1 MTLSAPVT
9 PDATHVARAL
19 NVVSVVQT
27 AQGSEARVV
36 QGPTIAWPDAD
47 SAFAL
52 LDRSA
57 HAEIARLTGG
67 LSPAA
72 LVLAF
77 VDWGVHLATSPGKQL
92 SLGSEIMEDVSRL
105 FEIATHF
112 TPAFQP
118 WSLIKP
124 QPNDHRFSDP
134 D

>member
-9 PDATHVARAL
+9 PDATHVARAS

-77 VDWGVHLATSPGKQL
+77 VDWRDLTGQAAFAWQRDHGGCV
-92 SLGSEIMEDVSRL
+92 
-105 FEIATHF
+105 
-112 TPAFQP
+112 PA
-118 WSLIKP
+118 I
-124 QPNDHRFSDP
+124 
-134 D
+134 